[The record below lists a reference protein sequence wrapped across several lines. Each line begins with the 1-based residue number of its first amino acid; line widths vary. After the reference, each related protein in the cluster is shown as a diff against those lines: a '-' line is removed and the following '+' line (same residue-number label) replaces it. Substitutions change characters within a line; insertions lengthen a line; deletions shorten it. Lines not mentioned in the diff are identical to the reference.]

1 MRIAKVLLNVLVGA
15 VGLSLYPPAHA
26 EPCSGRW
33 SNVTV
38 SSETM
43 EVVKGHSVT
52 YFHARGS
59 ATSDNYSAFNAVGAC
74 GGYALVMPD
83 GKVRVVGVCAR
94 KNKDGDSYSDEWSM
108 EPGAQ
113 RGVWKQSGGTG
124 ALAGKTNSGW
134 WQVLAD
140 DGKASTGTWGGNCN

>member
-1 MRIAKVLLNVLVGA
+1 MRIEKVLQLALLGA
-15 VGLSLYPPAHA
+15 VGLSLYPAA
-26 EPCSGRW
+26 YADNCSGRW

-38 SSETM
+38 SSETI
-43 EVVKGHSVT
+43 EVAKGHNVT

-59 ATSDNYSAFNAVGAC
+59 TTSDNSAFNAVGAC
-74 GGYALVMPD
+74 GGYALSMPD

-94 KNKDGDSYSDEWSM
+94 KTKDGDSQSDEWSM

-113 RGVWKQSGGTG
+113 RGVWRQSGGTG
-124 ALAGKTNSGW
+124 VFAGKTNSGW

-140 DGKASTGTWGGNCN
+140 DGKTSTGTWGGNCN